1 MVGTL
6 RPFFF
11 AYDGINSTIR
21 VSSAR
26 LLSFVNTIYPRP
38 PETLFQ
44 TQPSYDF
51 SYLSKDYSKIT
62 FRTSDHLYKKL
73 ILVGHSEGCVVI
85 RKAVLDVASN
95 CAQIVQGLISAQPG
109 VQDQFELFTLKMLQ
123 DNISLVIAEARPST
137 NAARHG
143 YSPTAQFSIL
153 ESELCLFAPAHLGS
167 SITGIWGFILELPGL
182 SFILRPFLR
191 YSTSQVELR
200 SDSPVL
206 GTLRQETEYI
216 SGRFQRMTALKANI
230 IWGENDKVV
239 FMGRY
244 RYDLEEDPVPGH
256 DRTSTCKSTFDF
268 LEPLRFVQYGKA
280 QRTAYRGPYTA
291 SRAY

>member
-95 CAQIVQGLISAQPG
+95 CAQIVQGL
-109 VQDQFELFTLKMLQ
+109 
-123 DNISLVIAEARPST
+123 
-137 NAARHG
+137 
-143 YSPTAQFSIL
+143 
-153 ESELCLFAPAHLGS
+153 
-167 SITGIWGFILELPGL
+167 
-182 SFILRPFLR
+182 
-191 YSTSQVELR
+191 
-200 SDSPVL
+200 
-206 GTLRQETEYI
+206 
-216 SGRFQRMTALKANI
+216 
-230 IWGENDKVV
+230 
-239 FMGRY
+239 
-244 RYDLEEDPVPGH
+244 
-256 DRTSTCKSTFDF
+256 
-268 LEPLRFVQYGKA
+268 
-280 QRTAYRGPYTA
+280 
-291 SRAY
+291 